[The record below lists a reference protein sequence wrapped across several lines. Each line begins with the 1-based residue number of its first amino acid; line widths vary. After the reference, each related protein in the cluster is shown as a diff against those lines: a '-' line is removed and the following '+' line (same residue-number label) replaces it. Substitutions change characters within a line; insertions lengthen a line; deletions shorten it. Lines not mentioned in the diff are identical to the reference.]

1 MKLIPRHLALL
12 AFSTFAMGTK
22 AFVYTGHLTAL
33 GRDLSV
39 PVAQTGA
46 LAASFSAT
54 LALSGPILTWLTR
67 RADRKVLLW
76 LGLII
81 IGLLNIGA
89 ALASNFLVLL
99 VPRRVRS
106 GRGPGRS
113 VRPSGSG
120 HALGAS

>member
-1 MKLIPRHLALL
+1 MKLIPGYLVLL
-12 AFSTFAMGTK
+12 AFSTFAMGTE

-33 GRDLSV
+33 SRDLSV
-39 PVAQTGA
+39 PVVQTGA

-76 LGLII
+76 LGLVV

-89 ALASNFLVLL
+89 ALASNFFVLL
-99 VPRRVRS
+99 VVRVACGLAVS
-106 GRGPGRS
+106 AFA
-113 VRPSGSG
+113 GSP
-120 HALGAS
+120 